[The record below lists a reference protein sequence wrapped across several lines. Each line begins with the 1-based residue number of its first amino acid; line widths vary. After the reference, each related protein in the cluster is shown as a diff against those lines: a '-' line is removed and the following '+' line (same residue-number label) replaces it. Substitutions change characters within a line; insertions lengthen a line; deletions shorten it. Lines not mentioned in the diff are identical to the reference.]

1 MSGPRN
7 RVAWERGQA
16 IRAAIREYLDEHA
29 QLHRYARRPT
39 WREIQ
44 AHLRMRRYYIERS
57 AICYHIQQI
66 ELGAELEIGRQAA
79 DVSMPGEAAR

>member
-29 QLHRYARRPT
+29 RLHRYARRPT

-44 AHLRMRRYYIERS
+44 AHLRTRRYYVERS
-57 AICYHIQQI
+57 TICHHVQQI
-66 ELGAELEIGRQAA
+66 ELAAELEIGRHGA
-79 DVSMPGEAAR
+79 DLSMPDAAA